1 MAPSNL
7 NQVFVVNDVTM
18 LTAGTNFN
26 TSAAAVTGT
35 KLGIWNIDPVT
46 TGSIAANTYTVT
58 AINDLKRFQLTQTT
72 LGNVLATPIID
83 VADIVRINYNGFAAD
98 VQTTSIQTWTPGTIV
113 ANENVMVRIALRTS
127 PTAYEYFAN
136 PANTNLDV
144 VGSTAP
150 SAGKKTFPLV
160 GNFSAGRMIF
170 NIEIPST
177 STGTAAAACDY
188 VKNTISANK
197 TLDAIFNY
205 NALAA
210 GTLALTARHIGVEFD
225 LTVSYSDGSA
235 TGATGASVG
244 TVNGTRFTPT
254 SNYVQAI
261 SDEKSQRAKYG
272 NFNRMYFPVAQTD
285 FAQPGYAYDM
295 LEISYRHGH
304 PSSTGIARAGE
315 LNTVKIYFGSSAT
328 PLAAAAN
335 FVTAFGIATIG
346 TDVERVE
353 DTALQS

>member
-7 NQVFVVNDVTM
+7 NQVFVVNDIAM
-18 LTAGTNFN
+18 LTGTSFN
-26 TSAAAVTGT
+26 VPATAANGT

-72 LGNVLATPIID
+72 LGNVIATPIID

-98 VQTTSIQTWTPGTIV
+98 VQTTPIQTWTPGTIV

-188 VKNTISANK
+188 VKNAINANK

-210 GTLALTARHIGVEFD
+210 STLALTARHIGVEFD

-235 TGATGASVG
+235 GSNVG
-244 TVNGTRFTPT
+244 TVVGTRFTPT

-261 SDEKSQRAKYG
+261 SDEKSQRARYG

-295 LEISYRHGH
+295 VEISYRHGH

-315 LNTVKIYFGSSAT
+315 LNTVKIYFGSSST

-335 FVTAFGIATIG
+335 FVTAFGITTIG

-353 DTALQS
+353 DTTLQS